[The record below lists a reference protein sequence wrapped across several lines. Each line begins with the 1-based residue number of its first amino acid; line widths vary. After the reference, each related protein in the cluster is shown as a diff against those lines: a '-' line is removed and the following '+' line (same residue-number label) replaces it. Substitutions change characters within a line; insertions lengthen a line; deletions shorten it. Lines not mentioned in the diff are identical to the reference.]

1 MKTDQQLQQAV
12 IDELTWDPSVHASQI
27 GVIVKDGVVTLD
39 GEVSSFAEKWGAE
52 RAAQRVTGVQ
62 ALAVGL
68 EVKLSALGKRSD
80 SDSDSDIARS
90 APTLLLRCQHL
101 GAAGDHVVAML
112 VGAAAGQGDVLVA
125 RVFDRDR
132 HSRRERVRQALVITH
147 PQLIKGEVL
156 RQRAGQRSQCR
167 GLVARGNLG
176 QCDGGHGRA
185 GLAAQGPCRAEPAKQ
200 RRALTLLRRSKDVCA
215 SPNLLTA
222 PQGQPLTDARPPCW
236 GSLPPRLTQPASSA
250 AA

>member
-1 MKTDQQLQQAV
+1 MKTDQQLQQSV
-12 IDELTWDPSVHASQI
+12 IDELTWDPSAHASEI

-39 GEVSSFAEKWGAE
+39 GEVSSFAEKWSAE

-80 SDSDSDIARS
+80 SDIARS
-90 APTLLLRCQHL
+90 APTLLLRRQHL

-112 VGAAAGQGDVLVA
+112 VGTAAGQGDVLVA

-132 HSRRERVRQALVITH
+132 HSCRECVRQALVVTH

-176 QCDGGHGRA
+176 QGDGGHGRA